1 MQNSKIVSNV
11 TDKSAWV
18 TARGREKTGGSAASK
33 TRKIAIVTVTHRQNP
48 NTSQS
53 KYDARAEDRATTQTS
68 ASNSDTGIGV
78 FFQDF
83 LLSAKSC
90 WTLLHL
96 PYAYVC
102 EVANF
107 GDSSL
112 NGFCHAH
119 SAAALRVQ
127 EGRG

>member
-68 ASNSDTGIGV
+68 ASNSDTGIV
-78 FFQDF
+78 FF
-83 LLSAKSC
+83 
-90 WTLLHL
+90 
-96 PYAYVC
+96 
-102 EVANF
+102 
-107 GDSSL
+107 
-112 NGFCHAH
+112 
-119 SAAALRVQ
+119 LRGCPQ
-127 EGRG
+127 GCPEGRQASAGHSSICRMPMCARLQTLATAA